1 MASTGVKT
9 AFDDDVVQAVDVVLK
24 GPGGARLLRLAEP
37 SDVQAA
43 VALLRQL
50 RERDN
55 EAATAAPACEE
66 PVAADTCEPSSAH

>member
-24 GPGGARLLRLAEP
+24 SPGAARLLRLAAP
-37 SDVQAA
+37 SDVQATL
-43 VALLRQL
+43 ALLRQL

-55 EAATAAPACEE
+55 EPATAAPACEE
-66 PVAADTCEPSSAH
+66 PVAADTSEPSSAR